1 MKFSA
6 DVWTETLEIDETG
19 YVTKSKL
26 VHIVLDG
33 IHADSENE
41 AITIA
46 VQNVSRCIRNVNQ
59 ILDINCQLVV
69 DTGSQM
75 LN

>member
-26 VHIVLDG
+26 VYIVLVG
-33 IHADSENE
+33 IHADNKQE
-41 AITIA
+41 AINKVELT
-46 VQNVSRCIRNVNQ
+46 VSNYCENILKSVYQ
-59 ILDINCQLVV
+59 ILEIDCRRIH
-69 DTGSQM
+69 
-75 LN
+75 